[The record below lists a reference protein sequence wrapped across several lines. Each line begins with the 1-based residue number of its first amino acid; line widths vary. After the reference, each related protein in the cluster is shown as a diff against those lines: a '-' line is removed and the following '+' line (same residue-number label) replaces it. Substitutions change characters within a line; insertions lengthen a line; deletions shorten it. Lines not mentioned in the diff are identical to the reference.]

1 MAAAGGHAA
10 PPRCLGKTPLSRAE
24 GETDQNAGKKN
35 NKEGHW
41 YVVEMNVAERKATV
55 RVGTGA
61 DGALGESKR
70 VHAAAAAPKAVARL
84 AHEQSHPACS
94 GGRPRCLAEGA
105 LASQELQHSPGRIH

>member
-61 DGALGESKR
+61 DG
-70 VHAAAAAPKAVARL
+70 VW
-84 AHEQSHPACS
+84 
-94 GGRPRCLAEGA
+94 GG
-105 LASQELQHSPGRIH
+105 